1 MTDIQTEYGIARE
14 IHVVAARRIFDDMVK
29 RSIERQ
35 VLIQR
40 ATKIES
46 LSPPAG
52 KLLRKWMQMWNKSCE
67 GLKAGQA
74 PDTDD
79 EFS

>member
-1 MTDIQTEYGIARE
+1 MDVQTEYGMARE
-14 IHVVAARRIFDDMVK
+14 QHIAAARRIFDDMVK

-52 KLLRKWMQMWNKSCE
+52 KLLRKWMQIWNKSCE
-67 GLKAGQA
+67 GLKPTEI

-79 EFS
+79 EYS

>member
-1 MTDIQTEYGIARE
+1 MDVQTEYGVARTQ
-14 IHVVAARRIFDDMVK
+14 HLAAARRIFDSMVQ

-40 ATKIES
+40 ATRIEA

-52 KLLRKWMQMWNKSCE
+52 MLLRKWMQMWNKSCE
-67 GLKAGQA
+67 GLTASEV

-79 EFS
+79 GF

>member
-67 GLKAGQA
+67 GLKAGEA

>member
-1 MTDIQTEYGIARE
+1 MTDIQTEYGMARE

-67 GLKAGQA
+67 GLKAGES

-79 EFS
+79 GF

>member
-1 MTDIQTEYGIARE
+1 MDVQTEYGVARTQHIA
-14 IHVVAARRIFDDMVK
+14 AARRIFDDMVK

-40 ATKIES
+40 ATRIES

-52 KLLRKWMQMWNKSCE
+52 KLLRKWMQIWNKSCE
-67 GLKAGQA
+67 GLKPTEI

-79 EFS
+79 EYS